1 MQPMVWQPVQGTRS
15 VSIFPYLR
23 KIDLMSSNSYILS
36 SPDQI
41 SLIDPGGLEDQ
52 ISLLDAEIALLQE
65 ERSRPLVVYLTHVH
79 IDHWFGFQ
87 RRRAFPSLRQAFL
100 AVQESGAEALEKQ
113 DPLMTL
119 SELLGKPMKNVS
131 VAAKLLCR
139 GEKALTGPHALDLE
153 GWNCEYVTRSTEIAE
168 GVLLHSQIISLGDDD
183 RLEIYHTPG
192 HSPDSISLRVGSLLL
207 VGDLFFAPNPGMAGA
222 FGWNQQDLMESI
234 LKILWVLENENILL
248 CFSGHGRPVD
258 AQTARNTLEVMHS
271 DAASLKGLEEVTPQW
286 AKRTAAYAQDLMIEL
301 ERIFT
306 IIAGRLAYIAYMLSE
321 LEEESEAKELE
332 QLLDSRL
339 LDELFSDFRSFASQ
353 LRSGKKLDWE
363 LVHKAGQVVGKL
375 EGLFQK
381 KRLGSVLDQSLLS
394 RAGRLLSDY
403 SVTYRGFRPPY
414 YVSYVNVNGLIGEI
428 LEQVKHQPYDEEAI
442 LQAEGIEDYLKA
454 LKARIAHVNLF
465 EGVDLAFRPDSK
477 NPFARMDKDRFG
489 DILIDIMERFV
500 GAGFRELKIST
511 ALNEDW
517 TLVRIAARGPASC
530 HPLERADR
538 FFERNLALCGGL
550 LQTIL
555 EEDGPSVEIELS
567 ALGEEWAR

>member
-1 MQPMVWQPVQGTRS
+1 MQPMVLQPVQGTRS

-36 SPDQI
+36 SQDQI
-41 SLIDPGGLEDQ
+41 ALIDPGGLEDQ
-52 ISLLDAEIALLQE
+52 ISLLDAQIALLQE
-65 ERSRPLVVYLTHVH
+65 ERPRPLVVYLTHVH

-87 RRRAFPSLRQAFL
+87 QRSAFPSLRSAYL
-100 AVQESGAEALEKQ
+100 AVQERGAEALEKQ
-113 DPLMTL
+113 DPLITL
-119 SELLGKPMKNVS
+119 SELLGKPMKNVP
-131 VAAKLLCR
+131 VAAKLLCKEER
-139 GEKALTGPHALDLE
+139 ALTGPHALDLE
-153 GWNCEYVTRSTEIAE
+153 GWNLEYTTRSTQIAE
-168 GVLLHSQIISLGDDD
+168 GVLLHSQIISLGDDG
-183 RLEIYHTPG
+183 LMEIYHTPG
-192 HSPDSISLRVGSLLL
+192 HSPDSISLRIGSLLF

-222 FGWNQQDLMESI
+222 FGWNQQDLLESI
-234 LKILWVLENENILL
+234 LKIIWVLENEDILL

-258 AQTARNTLEVMHS
+258 VQTARKTLEVMYS
-271 DAASLKGLEEVTPQW
+271 DSASLQGLEEVTPLW

-339 LDELFSDFRSFASQ
+339 LDEMFSDFRSFASQ

-375 EGLFQK
+375 DLLFQK
-381 KRLGSVLDQSLLS
+381 KSLGSVLDQSLLS

-414 YVSYVNVNGLIGEI
+414 YVSYVNINGLIGEI

-442 LQAEGIEDYLKA
+442 LQAEDVEDYLKA

-465 EGVDLAFRPDSK
+465 EGVELAFRPDSK
-477 NPFARMDKDRFG
+477 NPHARMDKDRFG
-489 DILIDIMERFV
+489 DILIDILERFV
-500 GAGFRELKIST
+500 GAGCKVLEIST
-511 ALNEDW
+511 ALNEEW
-517 TLVRIAARGPASC
+517 TLVRIAARGKASS

-550 LQTIL
+550 LQNII
-555 EEDGPSVEIELS
+555 EDDGPSVEIELS
-567 ALGEEWAR
+567 AMEEE

>member
-1 MQPMVWQPVQGTRS
+1 
-15 VSIFPYLR
+15 
-23 KIDLMSSNSYILS
+23 
-36 SPDQI
+36 
-41 SLIDPGGLEDQ
+41 
-52 ISLLDAEIALLQE
+52 
-65 ERSRPLVVYLTHVH
+65 
-79 IDHWFGFQ
+79 
-87 RRRAFPSLRQAFL
+87 
-100 AVQESGAEALEKQ
+100 
-113 DPLMTL
+113 
-119 SELLGKPMKNVS
+119 
-131 VAAKLLCR
+131 
-139 GEKALTGPHALDLE
+139 
-153 GWNCEYVTRSTEIAE
+153 
-168 GVLLHSQIISLGDDD
+168 VLLHSQIISLGDDD

-192 HSPDSISLRVGSLLL
+192 HSPDSISLRIGSLLF

-258 AQTARNTLEVMHS
+258 VQTARKTLEVMYS
-271 DAASLKGLEEVTPQW
+271 DSASLQGLEEVTPLW

-332 QLLDSRL
+332 QLLDSRF
-339 LDELFSDFRSFASQ
+339 LDEMFSDFRSFASQ

-375 EGLFQK
+375 DALFQK
-381 KRLGSVLDQSLLS
+381 KKLGSVLDQSLLS

-414 YVSYVNVNGLIGEI
+414 YVSYVNINGLIGEI

-442 LQAEGIEDYLKA
+442 LQAEDIEDYLKA

-465 EGVDLAFRPDSK
+465 EGVELAFRPDSK
-477 NPFARMDKDRFG
+477 NPHARMDKERFG

-500 GAGFRELKIST
+500 GAGCKALEIST
-511 ALNEDW
+511 ALNEEW
-517 TLVRIAARGPASC
+517 ALVRIAARGTASS

-550 LQTIL
+550 LQTVL
-555 EEDGPSVEIELS
+555 EDDGPSVEIELS
-567 ALGEEWAR
+567 ALGEE

>member
-1 MQPMVWQPVQGTRS
+1 MQPMVLQPVQGTRS

-52 ISLLDAEIALLQE
+52 ISRLDAEIALLQE
-65 ERSRPLVVYLTHVH
+65 ERPRPLVVYLTHVH

-87 RRRAFPSLRQAFL
+87 RRRAIPSLRQALL

-119 SELLGKPMKNVS
+119 SELLGKPMKNVP

-332 QLLDSRL
+332 QLLDSRV

-381 KRLGSVLDQSLLS
+381 KSLGSVLDQSLLS

-465 EGVDLAFRPDSK
+465 EGVELAFRPDSK
-477 NPFARMDKDRFG
+477 NPFARMDRERFG

-511 ALNEDW
+511 ALNDEW
-517 TLVRIAARGPASC
+517 AMVRIAARGPASG

-555 EEDGPSVEIELS
+555 EDDGPSVEIELS